1 MSDSLKAPHQ
11 SPQTQPSQVN
21 EQEAPGQTTSP
32 YIVVEQATKSYQ
44 IGSREVLAVRGVSLQ
59 VYRGELVALR
69 GRSGS
74 GKTTLLNLLGGLD
87 RPTSGRVLVGGQD
100 VGALSESELVA
111 YRRKTV
117 GFVFQHFA
125 LISIYSAL
133 ENIILPLR
141 IAGYSKAEATA
152 RALSCLERIG
162 LEARQHHHPT
172 ELSGGEQQR
181 IGIARALAIQPAV
194 LLADE
199 PTGNLDLRT
208 GVAIMRLLRQIAEE
222 NQMAVLVATHDL
234 ALMQAAHRVLELRD
248 GQLIDEGQTHKTPSI

>member
-1 MSDSLKAPHQ
+1 MPEPMKTTHHT
-11 SPQTQPSQVN
+11 PQPQPSQMN
-21 EQEAPGQTTSP
+21 EQEALGQTSSL
-32 YIVVEQATKSYQ
+32 YIVVEQATKMYRMS
-44 IGSREVLAVRGVSLQ
+44 SREVPAVRGVSLQ
-59 VYRGELVALR
+59 VYKGELVALR

-74 GKTTLLNLLGGLD
+74 GKTTLLNLIGGLD

-100 VGALSESELVA
+100 VGAMSEAELVA
-111 YRRKTV
+111 YRRNTV

-152 RALSCLERIG
+152 RALSCLQRIG

-181 IGIARALAIQPAV
+181 IGIARALAIQPSV

-199 PTGNLDLRT
+199 PTGNLDLCT

-234 ALMQAAHRVLELRD
+234 ALMQTAHRVLELRD
-248 GQLIDEGQTHKTPSI
+248 GQLVGEGEMH